1 MKKNQNIKNGGLK
14 VYLRLL
20 FLFLFFLLALF
31 IYLFL
36 NKWHVR
42 SQNPTNLSECPNC
55 SNPCFQLCLGSEKS
69 KRKMEERVKWLG
81 LVGAGVVLGSVST
94 VFLFKLL
101 PRLVIHLLYF
111 VSASLPIY
119 IFSFKFSLFSFPQ
132 PKTQENQITNFLL
145 FSFFYFSFLGKKTKW
160 SCLALLNEVSRF
172 SVKRKGKIIFI
183 GKKMIQILFA
193 FIYFL

>member
-1 MKKNQNIKNGGLK
+1 MH
-14 VYLRLL
+14 LRFL

-119 IFSFKFSLFSFPQ
+119 IFSFKFSLFSFP
-132 PKTQENQITNFLL
+132 
-145 FSFFYFSFLGKKTKW
+145 
-160 SCLALLNEVSRF
+160 
-172 SVKRKGKIIFI
+172 
-183 GKKMIQILFA
+183 
-193 FIYFL
+193 